1 MNGQDATDD
10 QTTPPPPDGACL
22 VEGCTCKD
30 ARIVSTRRATYFASV
45 AKARGE
51 TADRV
56 VVAER
61 EWRLPVSPA
70 LDAVRALGGSGRG
83 GLTRSSAE
91 PNPTQHQGAIQ

>member
-1 MNGQDATDD
+1 MNGQDVT
-10 QTTPPPPDGACL
+10 QTTQTTASPARRACL

-45 AKARGE
+45 ARSRGE

-56 VVAER
+56 VAADA

-70 LDAVRALGGSGRG
+70 LDAVRALAAQ
-83 GLTRSSAE
+83 TA
-91 PNPTQHQGAIQ
+91 AA